1 MGLAQGRSSIQ
12 GPDSCL
18 DWSSHYCS
26 PLTECAVPSSCPR
39 DPSFPHFLFIVCATG
54 LVFWQHRVRSDA
66 WSKISVFGT
75 NPLET
80 LKNPLNQPV
89 ELKWGQIKQLN
100 VFFLTSHVFTN
111 VSQRKLAN
119 KPSCCFQFESP
130 REAFAQSDAAQCL
143 HGYERELL
151 SNTEWLQSVQSW
163 ETGRTLTG
171 KIKNFPLRHKL

>member
-1 MGLAQGRSSIQ
+1 MCQHFTSAKHKKGRISEMGLAQGRSSTQ

-39 DPSFPHFLFIVCATG
+39 DPSFPHFLFIVCVTG

-66 WSKISVFGT
+66 WSKISVFG
-75 NPLET
+75 
-80 LKNPLNQPV
+80 LNQPV

-111 VSQRKLAN
+111 ISQRKLAN

-143 HGYERELL
+143 HCYERE
-151 SNTEWLQSVQSW
+151 SCC
-163 ETGRTLTG
+163 RTLNGCKVSSPG
-171 KIKNFPLRHKL
+171 KQGEPSQAK